1 MLEKTSVT
9 IYCPDK
15 YLMSETYHS
24 QCIFIFK
31 DRENWY
37 IYSFL
42 TEIVS
47 IKQLL
52 VRSRYV
58 QKSLKINVY

>member
-1 MLEKTSVT
+1 MLSKMLEKTS
-9 IYCPDK
+9 IIAYCPDK
-15 YLMSETYHS
+15 YHMSEMHHS

-31 DRENWY
+31 GKEYWY
-37 IYSFL
+37 IYFFL

-58 QKSLKINVY
+58 QK